1 MMQRLSPPV
10 LRIAGCAVLAL
21 SSALAAGAAEG
32 ERPPQTIYQQ
42 RLPDGRVI
50 FTDRPEPGAQTERNW
65 SFVPDDPVAAGA
77 RREAARAEARDIT
90 ERIQKAADYRQKLD
104 TELEIERMRRAQALA
119 ELQAE
124 RERNARAQAE
134 QPPPVIVVP
143 GVQRPW
149 LPGVRHMPRSPW
161 EPTPWSAPPVRPPE
175 PPARLNPDVLRRP

>member
-1 MMQRLSPPV
+1 MQRLPSLV
-10 LRIAGCAVLAL
+10 CRIVGGAAVAL
-21 SSALAAGAAEG
+21 GLAAAAVAADG

-42 RLPDGRVI
+42 RLPDGRVV

-65 SFVPDDPVAAGA
+65 QIVPDDPVAAAA

-90 ERIQKAADYRQKLD
+90 ERVQKAADYRQKLD

-119 ELQAE
+119 ALEAE

-149 LPGVRHMPRSPW
+149 LPGVRHLPRSPW
-161 EPTPWSAPPVRPPE
+161 EPTPWSAPPARPPE
-175 PPARLNPDVLRRP
+175 PPARINPDVLRRP